1 MTQPG
6 EWRPRGGVDAPVD
19 DPSGDLLDVDEEAR
33 GLARY
38 IEEKVTRLPFTL
50 GIFGEWGEG
59 KTTLVRLLRY
69 HLSRPEGGP
78 EREVDFV
85 NFSAWPY
92 NTSEKLWRALIIEI
106 ARTLYGPRAD
116 ARGGGEGGEGA
127 RPRKG
132 LRGGALGAVSDF
144 LAGEV
149 VLRERAPSR
158 YETFLRRLDRADYG
172 AVARRGGE
180 EQADEGATMAA
191 FVKGAV
197 TALSTVSPLA
207 AGLRAFFGFEAKDDI
222 AKIVRQNNEAE
233 REGIEAL
240 ANFRQIFED
249 MIEGRPEARKSAGPV
264 YVFIDDL
271 DRAQPGVAL
280 DIMESVSVALG
291 GVECVFIVAVDKR
304 LIDEGLRLRYPKLFA
319 DDKGA
324 GLSGKGGQ
332 YLEKIIQFRT
342 RVPPRRPEQ
351 VQGLIAAEYP
361 EWAAVGDI
369 IRLVAGTNPR
379 RVKQY
384 CERLSF
390 QQMTGRGLFALS
402 RDAAAPPAA
411 ASRAPDAA
419 APPPEVKRAD
429 LARLLN
435 KLGDET
441 LRQLSLNRGHRF
453 GADGGS
459 FTDKVEALV
468 LSQSD
473 EGIRS
478 LVGELRSTHPR
489 LLEELERPPQ
499 GSDEREDEAT
509 LS

>member
-1 MTQPG
+1 MTQPRG
-6 EWRPRGGVDAPVD
+6 WQPRGGVDAPVD

-69 HLSRPEGGP
+69 HLSHPEGGP

-106 ARTLYGPRAD
+106 ARTLYGPR
-116 ARGGGEGGEGA
+116 GGEGGEA
-127 RPRKG
+127 PRRKG
-132 LRGGALGAVSDF
+132 SGGGALGAVSDF

-172 AVARRGGE
+172 NVARRGGE
-180 EQADEGATMAA
+180 VQVDEGATMAA

-207 AGLRAFFGFEAKDDI
+207 AGVRAFFGFEARDDI

-249 MIEGRPEARKSAGPV
+249 MIDGRPEARKSAGPV

-271 DRAQPGVAL
+271 DRAQPDVAL

-319 DDKGA
+319 DDRGD

-369 IRLVAGTNPR
+369 VRLVAGTNPR

-402 RDAAAPPAA
+402 RNAAEPGGAAPQNAAAAA
-411 ASRAPDAA
+411 AADGDI
-419 APPPEVKRAD
+419 KRAD
-429 LARLLN
+429 LAAALRGLDPHTVRVMALN
-435 KLGDET
+435 L
-441 LRQLSLNRGHRF
+441 GHRF
-453 GADGGS
+453 DGLGGATDG
-459 FTDKVEALV
+459 DKVESLV
-468 LSQSD
+468 LALSD
-473 EGIRS
+473 AALHTLAAEIRNS
-478 LVGELRSTHPR
+478 YPH
-489 LLEELERPPQ
+489 LLSKEPGGPARAN
-499 GSDEREDEAT
+499 DEREDEET
-509 LS
+509 LP

>member
-1 MTQPG
+1 MNQLKDGRTRAG
-6 EWRPRGGVDAPVD
+6 IDAPID
-19 DPSGDLLDVDEEAR
+19 DPAGDLLDMDEEAR

-38 IEEKVTRLPFTL
+38 INEKVKKLPFTL

-59 KTTLVRLLRY
+59 KTTLVKLLRY
-69 HLSRPEGGP
+69 HLAHPEGGP

-106 ARTLYGPRAD
+106 AHTLYGPPPAPDGKREA
-116 ARGGGEGGEGA
+116 AGRSV
-127 RPRKG
+127 PRRRRG
-132 LRGGALGAVSDF
+132 LRAGALGAFSDF
-144 LAGEV
+144 LSGEL
-149 VLRERAPSR
+149 VLREREPTR

-172 AVARRGGE
+172 NVGRRGSE
-180 EQADEGATMAA
+180 VQMDEGATMAA

-207 AGLRAFFGFEAKDDI
+207 AGVRAFFGFEAKDDI

-233 REGIEAL
+233 RESIEAL
-240 ANFRQIFED
+240 TNFRQIFDD
-249 MIEGRPEARKSAGPV
+249 MIEGRPDERKRAGPV

-271 DRAQPGVAL
+271 DRAQPDVAL
-280 DIMESVSVALG
+280 DIMESISVALG
-291 GVECVFIVAVDKR
+291 GVECVFIVAVDER
-304 LIDEGLRLRYPKLFA
+304 LIAEGLRLRYPKLFA
-319 DDKGA
+319 DDKA
-324 GLSGKGGQ
+324 NGLSGKGGE

-390 QQMTGRGLFALS
+390 QRMTGRGLFALS
-402 RDAAAPPAA
+402 RSAPEPDG
-411 ASRAPDAA
+411 PDATML
-419 APPPEVKRAD
+419 D
-429 LARLLN
+429 
-435 KLGDET
+435 
-441 LRQLSLNRGHRF
+441 
-453 GADGGS
+453 
-459 FTDKVEALV
+459 
-468 LSQSD
+468 
-473 EGIRS
+473 
-478 LVGELRSTHPR
+478 
-489 LLEELERPPQ
+489 LLEELGKEEPDGASKP
-499 GSDEREDEAT
+499 
-509 LS
+509 